1 MKTAWNT
8 GLCFWKLLME
18 HGLYLP
24 HAFAQGT
31 LLLFQ
36 IDENISFCEHSEC
49 FFLKV
54 RIGFWQSSLL
64 VLLNTVRF
72 RSEILSPA
80 PDTWPLWIYATYFHF
95 FFHSSR
101 CNHSGKPEQPQP
113 YQHCPPC
120 WLLPDRSHSRHHHSC
135 PGCAFPAGAVHHLQA
150 EAEREGDTHAHGDLH
165 PCYEGH
171 QCRLHHFR

>member
-1 MKTAWNT
+1 MKYRAVLLKAADGAWALPA
-8 GLCFWKLLME
+8 LCFCPGNAPAFSDWWK
-18 HGLYLP
+18 YL
-24 HAFAQGT
+24 FLWT
-31 LLLFQ
+31 FWV
-36 IDENISFCEHSEC
+36 

-54 RIGFWQSSLL
+54 RIGFWQSSIL
-64 VLLNTVRF
+64 VWLNTVRF